1 MTPNE
6 VNSLR
11 IIEENGGVTKRQ
23 LAPLVGIT
31 TEYAAYLLEC
41 LEGEGYIDK
50 ENKGMYSI
58 APRGIDALI
67 VQLLQIESKLKARIE
82 WCIKESERME
92 QEINRLIDHKANLVT
107 T

>member
-11 IIEENGGVTKRQ
+11 MIEKNGLITKRQ

-41 LEGEGYIDK
+41 LEGEGYIEK

-58 APRGIDALI
+58 APKGIDSLI
-67 VQLLQIESKLKARIE
+67 VQLLQIENKLKARIE
-82 WCIKESERME
+82 WCSKESERII
-92 QEINRLIDHKANLVT
+92 QEIDKLIDHKANLIAT
-107 T
+107 